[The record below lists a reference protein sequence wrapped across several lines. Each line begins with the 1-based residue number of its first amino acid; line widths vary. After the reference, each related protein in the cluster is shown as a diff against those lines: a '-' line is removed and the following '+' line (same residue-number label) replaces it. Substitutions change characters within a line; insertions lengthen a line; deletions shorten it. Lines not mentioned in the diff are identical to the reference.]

1 MVRVIK
7 ASTDS
12 AKDTN
17 RKFTAKPSGSAL
29 KGEFSAEHIVAL
41 LQTIKELNGLEIS
54 YDIQKDGSVSFLVGD
69 TVYDGLS
76 LL

>member
-1 MVRVIK
+1 
-7 ASTDS
+7 
-12 AKDTN
+12 
-17 RKFTAKPSGSAL
+17 
-29 KGEFSAEHIVAL
+29 
-41 LQTIKELNGLEIS
+41 LNGLEIS